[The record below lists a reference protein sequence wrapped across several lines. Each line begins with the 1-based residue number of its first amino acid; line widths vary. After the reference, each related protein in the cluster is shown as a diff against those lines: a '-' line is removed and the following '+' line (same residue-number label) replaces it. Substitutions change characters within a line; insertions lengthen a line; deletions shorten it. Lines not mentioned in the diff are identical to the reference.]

1 MTTKLEVDRQKLYDT
16 DYLRWIETTVE
27 KLRVRDYSNIDW
39 ENLIA
44 EIEDMGR
51 SERRSLES
59 NLVVILL
66 HLLKWQFQP
75 DQRSGSWK
83 GSIVEHRRRIRK
95 ALKDSPSLKPYLEEV
110 LVECYA
116 DAAEQASAETGL
128 PVERFPQLCIYT
140 SVEVLDSEF
149 LPDCLP
155 DEMIQG

>member
-59 NLVVILL
+59 NLVAIIL

-75 DQRSGSWK
+75 ERRSGSWK

-95 ALKDSPSLKPYLEEV
+95 TLKDSPSLKPYLEEV

-116 DAAEQASAETGL
+116 DAVEQASAETGL
-128 PVERFPQLCIYT
+128 SVETFPQSCIY
-140 SVEVLDSEF
+140 SAVEVLDSDFLQPEF
-149 LPDCLP
+149 LPD
-155 DEMIQG
+155 ETI

>member
-27 KLRVRDYSNIDW
+27 KLRDRDYSNIDW

-51 SERRSLES
+51 SECRSLQS
-59 NLVVILL
+59 NLVVIIL

-75 DQRSGSWK
+75 ERRIGSWK
-83 GSIVEHRRRIRK
+83 GSIVEDRRRIRK
-95 ALKDSPSLKPYLEEV
+95 TLKDSPSLKPYLEEV

-116 DAAEQASAETGL
+116 DAVEQASAETGL
-128 PVERFPQLCIYT
+128 SVDTFPQLCIY
-140 SVEVLDSEF
+140 SAVEVLDSNFLPEF
-149 LPDCLP
+149 LPN
-155 DEMIQG
+155 EMIEG

>member
-1 MTTKLEVDRQKLYDT
+1 MTTQLEFERQKLYDT

-27 KLRVRDYSNIDW
+27 KLQVRDYSNIDW

-75 DQRSGSWK
+75 AQRSGSWK

-128 PVERFPQLCIYT
+128 SVETFPQLCMYT
-140 SVEVLDSEF
+140 SVDVLDSDF

>member
-1 MTTKLEVDRQKLYDT
+1 MTTKLEVDRQKLYNA

-27 KLRVRDYSNIDW
+27 KLRILDFSNIDW

-59 NLVVILL
+59 NLVVIIL

-75 DQRSGSWK
+75 DQRSGNWK
-83 GSIVEHRRRIRK
+83 ASIVEHRRRIRK
-95 ALKDSPSLKPYLEEV
+95 TIKDSPSLKPYLEEV

-116 DAAEQASAETGL
+116 DAVEQASAKTGL
-128 PVERFPQLCIYT
+128 SLETFPQLCIY
-140 SVEVLDSEF
+140 SAVEVLDSDF
-149 LPDCLP
+149 LPEFLP
-155 DEMIQG
+155 DEMI

>member
-1 MTTKLEVDRQKLYDT
+1 MTTKIDVDRHKLYDT

-27 KLRVRDYSNIDW
+27 KLRVRDFSNIDW

-75 DQRSGSWK
+75 DQISGSWK
-83 GSIVEHRRRIRK
+83 ASIVEHRRRIRK
-95 ALKDSPSLKPYLEEV
+95 TLKDSPSLKPYLEEV

-116 DAAEQASAETGL
+116 DAVEQASAETGL
-128 PVERFPQLCIYT
+128 SVETFPQLCIYT
-140 SVEVLDSEF
+140 AVEVLDSEF
-149 LPDCLP
+149 LPEFLP
-155 DEMIQG
+155 DEMI